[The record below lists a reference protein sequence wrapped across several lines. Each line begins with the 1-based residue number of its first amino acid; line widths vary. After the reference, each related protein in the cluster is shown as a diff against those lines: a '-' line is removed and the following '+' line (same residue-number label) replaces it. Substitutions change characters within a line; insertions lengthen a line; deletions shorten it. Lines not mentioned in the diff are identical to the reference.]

1 MTAPIA
7 SRQDRI
13 LYGIT
18 LRLGAVAAFA
28 VMGVLIKLAEANGAH
43 LAELLFFRQTFAL
56 PVVIAWIML
65 GLRQPARSGALLQSI
80 RTDRIGA
87 HAVRAALGLVSMS
100 FVFSTLLFLPLAEA
114 TTLQFTLPI
123 FATVLGALI
132 LREPTGWHR
141 WGAVAAGF
149 AGVLIVTQPG
159 SGQMAM
165 IGVFTGLMGA
175 LLSASVSIL
184 LRQIG
189 RTESASTTV
198 FWFSALTVP
207 PTAIGFALA
216 WTPHPVETWLLM
228 IAVGLTGGIAQLL
241 MTASLSAAPVSV
253 VVPMDYTGLVWAALY
268 GWAIF
273 GVLPSWSTWAGAP
286 VIIGSGLYIVWREHR
301 LRREK
306 AAQAIA

>member
-1 MTAPIA
+1 MTAPVA

-13 LYGIT
+13 LYGVA
-18 LRLGAVAAFA
+18 LRLGAVAAFS
-28 VMGVLIKLAEANGAH
+28 VMNVLIKLAEGRGAH
-43 LAELLFFRQTFAL
+43 LAELLFFRQAFSL
-56 PVVIAWIML
+56 PVVLAWIMW
-65 GLRQPARSGALLQSI
+65 GAGIASI
-80 RTDRIGA
+80 RTSRIWA
-87 HAVRAALGLVSMS
+87 HLSRAALGLVSMG
-100 FVFSTLLFLPLAEA
+100 FVFSTILFLPLAEA

-149 AGVLIVTQPG
+149 AGVIIVTQPG
-159 SGQMAM
+159 SGHMAM

-198 FWFSALTVP
+198 FWFSALSVP
-207 PTAIGFALA
+207 PTAIGLMVYWALY

-228 IAVGLTGGIAQLL
+228 IAVGLTGGIAQLF
-241 MTASLSAAPVSV
+241 MTASLSAAPVSI

-273 GVLPSWSTWAGAP
+273 GAVPSWSTWAGAP
-286 VIIGSGLYIVWREHR
+286 IIIGSGLYIVWREHR

-306 AAQAIA
+306 VERAIA